1 MAKAFFEVFPG
12 LKLEGKRKDLFAQ
25 TQVERVTATRAKD
38 FVRVYL
44 ESSRLIL
51 KEDVFAVE
59 KEIKKDKPSRLH
71 ARRKML
77 SVLYGVT
84 EVPTARAG
92 RKKNTKRVDM
102 PAKLF
107 DEIAPKYVNRNG
119 GYTRIVKIGQRQG
132 DGAMEVLLE
141 LV

>member
-59 KEIKKDKPSRLH
+59 NLIRF
-71 ARRKML
+71 
-77 SVLYGVT
+77 
-84 EVPTARAG
+84 
-92 RKKNTKRVDM
+92 N
-102 PAKLF
+102 
-107 DEIAPKYVNRNG
+107 
-119 GYTRIVKIGQRQG
+119 GQR
-132 DGAMEVLLE
+132 
-141 LV
+141 